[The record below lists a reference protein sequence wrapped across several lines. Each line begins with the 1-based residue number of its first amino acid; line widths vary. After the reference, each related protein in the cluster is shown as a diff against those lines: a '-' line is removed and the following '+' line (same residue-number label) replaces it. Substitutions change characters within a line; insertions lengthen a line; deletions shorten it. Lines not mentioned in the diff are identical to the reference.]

1 MSIFVNNV
9 FKNTM
14 AQGVGKFFSV
24 FISIA
29 LTAYLTRTLGV
40 EGYGSYTFITS
51 LVLLFGTISDW
62 GTNVITVREAS
73 GNTSKKSLIYG
84 SSILFRLILT
94 LISFILLNV
103 LIRIN
108 PQWENLVL
116 PTTFASL
123 VLIFLSLKTSA
134 SIIFHSILRLELTAL
149 SDFLSSIIF
158 FVLVVFL
165 GFIGLTLNSVMLAWA
180 FSTFIVGLVSIYF
193 ASRVE
198 IIKWTLDKQ
207 VIKKIFWEAA
217 PTGALLLVFSL
228 YNRIDTIILQYF
240 HGSEAVAIY
249 GLPYKMHDTFV
260 LGAAYLMNSLFPY
273 FSREYKNDLS
283 VLKKYYQ
290 KAFDILLVSSVI
302 LLFGVIICAGWI
314 ITVLGGED
322 FSQSV
327 WILRIL
333 SFATFIAYF
342 NHLTGF
348 SLIAFGKQKAS
359 LYIALGALGFN
370 LLLNLLFVP
379 MYSFFASAIITVATE
394 GLVLLLSSIVIRKTL
409 GFYPSLLFFPQTI
422 KEILIKKN
430 GK

>member
-134 SIIFHSILRLELTAL
+134 SIIFHSILKLELTAL

-283 VLKKYYQ
+283 ILKKYYQ

-314 ITVLGGED
+314 ITFLGGED

-359 LYIALGALGFN
+359 LYIALVALGFN